1 MDEFMT
7 HVAIPEPNSKITYR
21 HNLFFIGSCFSDT
34 IGAKMKELLFPVC
47 HNPFGVIYNP
57 LSVANNLSLLLKK
70 ESFTEKDLSF
80 YNELWF
86 SYSHYTRFSHPDKEK
101 CLENI
106 NSVFQEARQFLSK
119 ADFIFITLGT
129 SWVYHLKETG
139 QVVANCHKQPA
150 SLFNH
155 SFIPSEQSYESLKQS
170 IESIKKINPDARF
183 IFTVSPIRHWKDG
196 AINNQRSKAA
206 LLLAIAK
213 LQEWD
218 NDVYYFPAYE
228 IFMDEL
234 RDYRF
239 YASDMLHPSESAQH
253 YIWEKFIMNFLSEE
267 DLQLLRNVQKIVSSV
282 KHKPFFPNTKTYS
295 NFRQDIIK
303 KIKNLSDKYKFIDF
317 SELLRSKENNV

>member
-1 MDEFMT
+1 MNEFMT
-7 HVAIPEPNSKITYR
+7 HVTIPELKSKITYH

-57 LSVANNLSLLLKK
+57 LSVASNLGLLLEK

-101 CLENI
+101 CLKNI
-106 NSVFQEARQFLSK
+106 NSVFKEARQFIYK
-119 ADFIFITLGT
+119 ANFIFITLGT
-129 SWVYHLKETG
+129 SWVFQLMKTG

-150 SLFNH
+150 SLFHHN
-155 SFIPSEQSYESLKQS
+155 FISSEQSYESLKQC
-170 IESIKKINPDARF
+170 IKSIKKVNPDAKF

-218 NDVYYFPAYE
+218 NEIYYFPAYE

-239 YASDMLHPSESAQH
+239 YASDMLHPSESAEN
-253 YIWEKFIMNFLSEE
+253 YIWKKFIINLVAEK
-267 DLQLLRNVQKIVSSV
+267 DLQLLQNVQKIVTSV
-282 KHKPFFPNTKTYS
+282 KHKPLSPDTKAYS
-295 NFRQDIIK
+295 NFKIDIIN
-303 KIKNLSDKYKFIDF
+303 KIKNLSDKNRFLDF
-317 SELLRSKENNV
+317 TELLKSMDNNV

>member
-1 MDEFMT
+1 MNEFMT
-7 HVAIPEPNSKITYR
+7 RVLIPEPKFKITYR

-34 IGAKMKELLFPVC
+34 IGATMKELLFPVC

-57 LSVANNLSLLLKK
+57 LSVARNLGLLLEK

-86 SYSHYTRFSHPDKEK
+86 SYYHYTRFSHPDKEK

-106 NSVFQEARQFLSK
+106 NSTFKEARQLIYK

-129 SWVYHLKETG
+129 SWVFHLKETG
-139 QVVANCHKQPA
+139 QIVANCHKQPA
-150 SLFNH
+150 SLFTH
-155 SFIPSEQSYESLKQS
+155 SFIPAEQSYESLKQC
-170 IESIKKINPDARF
+170 IKNIKEINPDARF
-183 IFTVSPIRHWKDG
+183 VFTVSPIRHWKDG

-206 LLLAIAK
+206 LLLGIAK

-218 NDVYYFPAYE
+218 DDIYYFPAYE

-239 YASDMLHPSESAQH
+239 YASDMLHPSESAQQ
-253 YIWEKFIMNFLSEE
+253 YIWEKFILNFIAEE
-267 DLQLLRNVQKIVSSV
+267 DLKLLNNVQKIVTSV
-282 KHKPFFPNTKTYS
+282 KHKPFFPNTKAYS
-295 NFRQDIIK
+295 NFRLDIIN
-303 KIKNLSDKYKFIDF
+303 KIKKLSEKYKFIDYTG
-317 SELLRSKENNV
+317 LLKNADDNV